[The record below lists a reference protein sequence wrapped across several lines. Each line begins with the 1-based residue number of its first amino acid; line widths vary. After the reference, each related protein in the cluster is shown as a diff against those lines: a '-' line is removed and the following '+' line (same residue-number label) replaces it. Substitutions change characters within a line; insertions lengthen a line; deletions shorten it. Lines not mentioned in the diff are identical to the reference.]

1 MRTYRC
7 AVNFRQETRG
17 LTLIQ
22 CKTVPVRDQRPE
34 AAGNAR
40 RRRRVR
46 RPLARCQRRRLSGP
60 WLAAVLAAGL
70 ATGCA
75 AGAASPRPAAAGG
88 RPAPG
93 PGIAVPAGSLVR
105 VPRPDYSSPASV
117 AAAFYVAWASTDA
130 VHDQPGTY
138 LALCAPLVT
147 AALERQLAASQP
159 APAAWQAMHRARLVS
174 LVRVQAVTHPDGA
187 PAPTPSAVYLRV
199 YATRVTTTWAG
210 RQVASDG
217 ITVQLTRSGGR
228 WLVSAV
234 LFY

>member
-1 MRTYRC
+1 M
-7 AVNFRQETRG
+7 
-17 LTLIQ
+17 IQ
-22 CKTVPVRDQRPE
+22 CKTMPVRDQRPE

-46 RPLARCQRRRLSGP
+46 RPLARCHRRRLSGP

-217 ITVQLTRSGGR
+217 VTVQLTRSGGR

>member
-1 MRTYRC
+1 M
-7 AVNFRQETRG
+7 
-17 LTLIQ
+17 IQ
-22 CKTVPVRDQRPE
+22 CKTAPVRGQRPE

-40 RRRRVR
+40 RRRRAR
-46 RPLARCQRRRLSGP
+46 RPLARSQRRLSGA
-60 WLAAVLAAGL
+60 WLAAVLAAVL
-70 ATGCA
+70 VTGCA
-75 AGAASPRPAAAGG
+75 AGAASPRPAAAGE
-88 RPAPG
+88 RPA

-105 VPRPDYSSPASV
+105 VPRPDYARPASV

-147 AALERQLAASQP
+147 PALERQLAASQP
-159 APAAWQAMHRARLVS
+159 APAAWQAMRRARLVS
-174 LVRVQAVTHPDGA
+174 LVRVRAVTHPAGA
-187 PAPTPSAVYLRV
+187 PAPTPAAVYLRV
-199 YATRVTTTWAG
+199 YATRVTTTSAG

-217 ITVQLTRSGGR
+217 VTVELTRSGGR

>member
-1 MRTYRC
+1 M
-7 AVNFRQETRG
+7 
-17 LTLIQ
+17 IQ
-22 CKTVPVRDQRPE
+22 CKIVPVRDQRPE

-40 RRRRVR
+40 RRRRPR

-217 ITVQLTRSGGR
+217 VTVQLTRSGGR

>member
-1 MRTYRC
+1 MRTYGC
-7 AVNFRQETRG
+7 AVNFKQEKRG

-22 CKTVPVRDQRPE
+22 RKTAPVRERRPE
-34 AAGNAR
+34 AAGSAGR
-40 RRRRVR
+40 RRRAGG
-46 RPLARCQRRRLSGP
+46 PLARSQRRLSGE
-60 WLAAVLAAGL
+60 WLPAVVAVVLV
-70 ATGCA
+70 TGCA
-75 AGAASPRPAAAGG
+75 AGAASPRPAVAGE
-88 RPAPG
+88 RPT
-93 PGIAVPAGSLVR
+93 PGIAVPAGSLVG
-105 VPRPDYSSPASV
+105 VPHPDYTRPASV

-147 AALERQLAASQP
+147 PALERQLAASQP
-159 APAAWQAMHRARLVS
+159 APAAWQAMRRARLVS

-199 YATRVTTTWAG
+199 YATRVTTTSAG

-217 ITVQLTRSGGR
+217 VTVQLTRSGGR